1 MVDGRHTLLFDA
13 EDIDDIAPCL
23 FAHRDDVV
31 GVACRCPV
39 LLAVE
44 HTVDGLVELRV
55 ADERQVVYRDHR
67 PDALGTVQPDGEL
80 VGQAVEE
87 VDLLVTAARRH
98 REVAPD
104 IPTSEGQST
113 VRRDETHRA
122 MRQQTLVER
131 RVARGRGEK
140 EIAVLRSELGER
152 VQHEAT
158 VIAEASGIVRN
169 ALGIEGDIHRQV
181 GDEGS
186 SWERGVPLGSSL
198 GLVAEEN
205 GEEHSYH
212 GRVAS
217 EDVPARAPAR
227 EDSRRLRLRRYEVID
242 HGLRA

>member
-1 MVDGRHTLLFDA
+1 MVDGRHTLLFDT
-13 EDIDDIAPCL
+13 EDIDDITPCL

-98 REVAPD
+98 GEVAPD
-104 IPTSEGQST
+104 IPTCEGQST

-122 MRQQTLVER
+122 MRQQTLVEC

-140 EIAVLRSELGER
+140 EIAVLRSELRER

-169 ALGIEGDIHRQV
+169 ALGIEGDIHRRSEATK
-181 GDEGS
+181 GRMKGEGTILPRSCSGRGGRRARLPRRS
-186 SWERGVPLGSSL
+186 SQRRCTSSCSSQRGQPSSPS
-198 GLVAEEN
+198 AK
-205 GEEHSYH
+205 
-212 GRVAS
+212 
-217 EDVPARAPAR
+217 
-227 EDSRRLRLRRYEVID
+227 RRSD
-242 HGLRA
+242 

>member
-44 HTVDGLVELRV
+44 HAVDGLVELRV

-87 VDLLVTAARRH
+87 VDLLITAARRH
-98 REVAPD
+98 GEVAPD

-122 MRQQTLVER
+122 VRQQALVER
-131 RVARGRGEK
+131 RVARRRGEK

-158 VIAEASGIVRN
+158 IIAEASGIVRN
-169 ALGIEGDIHRQV
+169 ALGIESDIHRRSEATK
-181 GDEGS
+181 GRMKGEGTILPRSCSGREWRRAQLPRQS
-186 SWERGVPLGSSL
+186 SQRRCTSSCSSQRGQPPSPS
-198 GLVAEEN
+198 AK
-205 GEEHSYH
+205 
-212 GRVAS
+212 
-217 EDVPARAPAR
+217 
-227 EDSRRLRLRRYEVID
+227 RRSD
-242 HGLRA
+242 